1 MDETLPDTQNLL
13 PLKAPLEV
21 SVDTLLDPNLGLEP
35 PRGESFP
42 QLPGSPGK
50 KSKLRW
56 LWLLPLGLAA
66 VYNLVLFLVTWLLT
80 GDVPSLTLV
89 LASVSLC
96 FWVYG
101 LWAGVYVLWLLIR
114 FLRQRLGEH

>member
-1 MDETLPDTQNLL
+1 M
-13 PLKAPLEV
+13 V
-21 SVDTLLDPNLGLEP
+21 
-35 PRGESFP
+35 R
-42 QLPGSPGK
+42 
-50 KSKLRW
+50 
-56 LWLLPLGLAA
+56 LWLLPLALAV

-80 GDVPSLTLV
+80 GGVPSLTLV

-101 LWAGVYVLWLLIR
+101 LCVGVYVLWLLIR